1 MRAGAGRSS
10 RFLSDDSAEAYH
22 REDGSLSFSD
32 VFSDRATAA
41 APSNKMHNGNK
52 NNGFSDV
59 LYRVWS
65 TFFFMFIF
73 CVSVCSNFT
82 FLNFII
88 KLYLII
94 LYFYFSLNCLTNAC
108 LSTGTL
114 IYCIFCVVY
123 DF

>member
-10 RFLSDDSAEAYH
+10 RFLSDDSAEANH

-59 LYRVWS
+59 LYSV
-65 TFFFMFIF
+65 TYVLFMFVF
-73 CVSVCSNFT
+73 HVTVCSNFIIFKFYNKSCIQLFCT
-82 FLNFII
+82 F
-88 KLYLII
+88 
-94 LYFYFSLNCLTNAC
+94 
-108 LSTGTL
+108 
-114 IYCIFCVVY
+114 IFL
-123 DF
+123 